1 MEKKSI
7 DIKSKITVPNCITS
21 LRLIGA
27 VCMAFTKILTPEF
40 FWIYTFCGVTDV
52 LDGFIARMTKKTSE
66 FGAKLDSVA
75 DLLFYGIM
83 LIKLLPDLLSSMP
96 KAMPWMIVSLITLRA
111 ISYGIAAVKHKK
123 FASLHTYMNKLTGL
137 AGFSM
142 PYMIHFFQHHV
153 IYTVVYVIAVI
164 AALEEIAIHITT
176 PVYNSTNRHVIK
188 VVKDNKKQER

>member
-27 VCMAFTKILTPEF
+27 VCMAFTQILTPEF
-40 FWIYTFCGVTDV
+40 FWVYTLCGLTDV
-52 LDGFIARMTKKTSE
+52 LDGFIARMTKKTTE
-66 FGAKLDSVA
+66 FGARLDSIA

-83 LIKLLPDLLSSMP
+83 LIKLLPRMLKNMP
-96 KAMPWMIVSLITLRA
+96 NAMPWMIVTLVTLRL
-111 ISYGIAAVKHKK
+111 ISYGIAAIKHKK

-142 PYMIHFFQHHV
+142 PYMIHFFQDHIV
-153 IYTVVYVIAVI
+153 YTVVYVIAVI
-164 AALEEIAIHITT
+164 AALEEIIIHVKT
-176 PVYNSTNRHVIK
+176 PIYNTTNRHVIK
-188 VVKDNKKQER
+188 VVKDNKKQEQ